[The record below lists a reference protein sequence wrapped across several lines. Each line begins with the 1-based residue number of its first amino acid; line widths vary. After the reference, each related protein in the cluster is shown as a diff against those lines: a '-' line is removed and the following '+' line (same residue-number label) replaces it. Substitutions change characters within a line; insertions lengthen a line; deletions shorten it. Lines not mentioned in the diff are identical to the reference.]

1 VFVEKPLAVNE
12 EQLSEL
18 LDAAINSSGQL
29 SVGFNRR
36 FSPLG
41 RQAKEFFP
49 RRNDPLSIV
58 YRVNAG
64 RLGKEHWVHDVEQG
78 GGRII
83 GEICHFVDFVQFI
96 TGALPVSI
104 FAESVS
110 GKNERAVDSESVMVT
125 LRLADGSNATI
136 AYLSEGD
143 RSLAKERIEIFGEGK
158 SFVIEDFR
166 KALFYKN
173 GREEQTTL
181 KAQDKG
187 QLDQVRAVCD
197 GVVKGHGPLISLDE
211 LAATTLTTFRI
222 LDSLRTAQRVDI

>member
-1 VFVEKPLAVNE
+1 LNE
-12 EQLSEL
+12 EQLSEVI
-18 LDAAINSSGQL
+18 DASIKSSGL
-29 SVGFNRR
+29 LAVGFNRR

-41 RQAKEFFP
+41 RQAKDFFAG
-49 RRNDPLSIV
+49 RNNPLSIV

-64 RLGKEHWVHDVEQG
+64 RIPKEHWVQDEEQG

-83 GEICHFVDFVQFI
+83 GEVCHFVDFIQFI
-96 TGALPVSI
+96 TGALPISI
-104 FAESVS
+104 FAESVT
-110 GKNERAVDSESVMVT
+110 GTNERAVDADSVMIT

-143 RSLAKERIEIFGEGK
+143 RALSKERIEIFGDGK
-158 SFVIEDFR
+158 SFVIDDFR
-166 KALFYKN
+166 KASFYMN

-197 GVVKGHGPLISLDE
+197 AVTKGHGLPISLDE